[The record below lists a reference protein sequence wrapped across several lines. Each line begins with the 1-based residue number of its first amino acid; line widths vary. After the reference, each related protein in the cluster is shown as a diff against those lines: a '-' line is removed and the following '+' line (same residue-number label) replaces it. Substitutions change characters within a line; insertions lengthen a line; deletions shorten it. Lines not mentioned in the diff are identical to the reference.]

1 MAKLQV
7 LDIGDWNDTV
17 DAYHSES
24 DRGAAVLA
32 GSFAEHVLGAYLLHV
47 VADKSIGEKLFGATG
62 ALSSFS
68 QRIAIA
74 YAFKHISREDYR
86 DYERLR
92 QVRNYFAH
100 HPLEA
105 TFASEEVQKHVSQL
119 RIFSDRPLDA
129 SETMQ
134 TRHRIAYLLACG
146 LLSGRLLGKI
156 ESDLLPKSP

>member
-1 MAKLQV
+1 MPKLQV
-7 LDIGDWNDTV
+7 LDIADWNDTV
-17 DAYHSES
+17 GAYHGES

-74 YAFKHISREDYR
+74 YAFKLISREEYL

-100 HPLEA
+100 HPLDA
-105 TFASEEVQKHVSQL
+105 TFSSKEVQKYISQL
-119 RIFSDRPLDA
+119 QIFSARPKDT
-129 SETMQ
+129 SETKQ
-134 TRHRIAYLLACG
+134 TQHRIAYLLACG
-146 LLSGRLLGKI
+146 ILSTQLIGKI
-156 ESDLLPKSP
+156 ETNVRTKN